1 MLILS
6 RKEGESIKIGDNI
19 VISVVDISK
28 GIIKLGIDAPQ
39 DTMILRSELEI
50 AVEEANLKANKHISD
65 DLLKGLSGRFEK

>member
-65 DLLKGLSGRFEK
+65 DLLKGLRNRFEK